1 MKDLSGIE
9 QHLLHSGKMAIRS
22 EQAGLSAA
30 RKRIAYVAEGLK
42 FGREDIEDLMI
53 AIGEAVTNAYVHGIA
68 EPGKG
73 MIYLGWHCEGDTLT
87 VIIKDRG
94 LNGSH
99 VPLAGQRVKML
110 GLGIKLMRSVMDE
123 VNIQYRHGTTVTLKK
138 HNHLLIR
145 K

>member
-22 EQAGLSAA
+22 EQSGLSAA
-30 RKRIAYVAEGLK
+30 RKRIAHIAEGLK
-42 FGREDIEDLMI
+42 FGSDDIEDLMI
-53 AIGEAVTNAYVHGIA
+53 AVGEAVTNAYVHGTA
-68 EPGKG
+68 EPGKS

-94 LNGSH
+94 LNGNH
-99 VPLAGQRVKML
+99 IPLAGQRVKML
-110 GLGIKLMRSVMDE
+110 GLGMKLMRSVMDE
-123 VNIQYRHGTTVTLKK
+123 VNIQYHHGTTVTLKK
-138 HNHLLIR
+138 RKHLLIR

>member
-1 MKDLSGIE
+1 MKDLSNLE
-9 QHLLHSGKMAIRS
+9 QHLLYSGKMAIRS
-22 EQAGLSAA
+22 EQAGLYAA
-30 RKRIAYVAEGLK
+30 RKRIAYIAKGLD
-42 FGREDIEDLMI
+42 FGSEDIEDLMI
-53 AIGEAVTNAYVHGIA
+53 AVGEAVTNAYVHGTA
-68 EPGKG
+68 EPGKS

-110 GLGIKLMRSVMDE
+110 GLGVKLMRSLMNE

-138 HNHLLIR
+138 RNQLLIR
-145 K
+145 Q